1 MSRALFLMCCLCLAG
16 CYAVQWPWT
25 TTDLTTSG
33 LTDSPVKISMS
44 GTESWYAIEPA
55 QVSFYSCDIPLD
67 DMAKGLKVSGQMVN
81 IQMLWEPRPGMTPIE
96 PTTTNISIR
105 LVVFAEGEVGLYG
118 GGGFAW
124 PRGKPEDGSM
134 GLLITGSNLS
144 LIARTKG
151 FVDLLSPAQ
160 MLGTITATMDEAQAN
175 TIRRAASQA
184 VTNALG
190 TVRWVRAE
198 GDATTLALGAR

>member
-1 MSRALFLMCCLCLAG
+1 MALA
-16 CYAVQWPWT
+16 YET

-33 LTDSPVKISMS
+33 LTDSPVKINMS

-151 FVDLLSPAQ
+151 FVDLMSPAQ
-160 MLGTITATMDEAQAN
+160 MLGTVTATMDEAQAN

-198 GDATTLALGAR
+198 GDAPTLALGAR